1 MCRAVAQIVEAAEL
15 ARRGLTRRQIA
26 HEQAT
31 GTLLRLRTNVFAQT
45 GTCVAVRVAA
55 THGGSIACVT
65 AARHIGIWTLSGSND
80 VHVWMRGHGHRH
92 RHPDC
97 SCVEHWDGLGGR
109 NAFGTPS
116 VPRLLRQIFL
126 CRGVEEF
133 YVSLESAL
141 HLGLLARDGLDWL
154 RAHCGNAVR
163 DAISFAR
170 TDAESGL
177 ESLLR
182 WRMRWLGI
190 TLSTQVDIPSVGR
203 VDFLLGD
210 RLILEVDGV
219 GNHDGRSNRH
229 KDLIRDA
236 NAAAWGFSTLRFDYA
251 MVVHDW
257 PTVVAAIL
265 GHLGRGIHLDR

>member
-1 MCRAVAQIVEAAEL
+1 M
-15 ARRGLTRRQIA
+15 
-26 HEQAT
+26 
-31 GTLLRLRTNVFAQT
+31 RLRPNVYAET
-45 GTCVAVRVAA
+45 GSCQAVRAA
-55 THGGSIACVT
+55 AAHGGAIACVS
-65 AARHIGIWTLSGSND
+65 AARHRGIWTLSGID
-80 VHVWMRGHGHRH
+80 EIHVWMGRHGR
-92 RHPDC
+92 RREHPEC
-97 SCVEHWDGLGGR
+97 TCIEHWDECAMSD
-109 NAFGTPS
+109 AFGLPS

-133 YVSLESAL
+133 FVSLESAL

-154 RAHCGNAVR
+154 RAHCGAAVR

-203 VDFLLGD
+203 VDFVLGD

-219 GNHDGRSNRH
+219 ENHDGSSKRH
-229 KDLIRDA
+229 KDLVRDA

-257 PTVVAAIL
+257 PTVEAAIL
-265 GHLGRGIHLDR
+265 AHLDRGIHRVQ